1 VTHLYTLLIG
11 GTVISGGGGPDATA
25 IAWAE
30 DTILAIGR
38 EEDVRAISRG
48 DSHLVDLRGA
58 FVVALEAGAGA
69 AWRLAAPLEV
79 GGRADL
85 AVLPLDPRL
94 ATGDGV
100 EAQPVE
106 PLAVV
111 RGGRVVAGSLPDVH
125 GHDHHRDDDGDAG
138 HGDGTGS

>member
-1 VTHLYTLLIG
+1 MTHLYTLLIG

-48 DSHLVDLRGA
+48 DSHVVDLQGA
-58 FVVALEAGAGA
+58 FVAPLALDVDAGWTSTGS
-69 AWRLAAPLEV
+69 LEV

-85 AVLPLDPRL
+85 AVLPRDPRL
-94 ATGDGV
+94 PVGDS
-100 EAQPVE
+100 EETQAVE

-111 RGGRVVAGSLPDVH
+111 RGGRVVAGSLPGVH
-125 GHDHHRDDDGDAG
+125 AHDHHGDHDEDAG
-138 HGDGTGS
+138 HGAATPG